1 MGKMKEYIQ
10 DFEDNFAED
19 IAQAWETYKLDRS
32 PKKPILEL
40 MLDDDMRYEEA
51 KWQYFSTTFCEAIE
65 DHNDA
70 IPNDMIHQAFDYEW
84 DIIEEYYVKFTEE
97 FKLL

>member
-1 MGKMKEYIQ
+1 MGKVKEYIQ
-10 DFEDNFAED
+10 DFEDSYAED
-19 IAQAWETYKLDRS
+19 IEQAWQSYKLDRS

-40 MLDDDMRYEEA
+40 MLDNDMRYEEA
-51 KWQYFSTTFCEAIE
+51 KWEYFSTTFYEAIE
-65 DHNDA
+65 DHSDT
-70 IPNDMIHQAFDYEW
+70 IPNMILQQAFDYEW